1 MRNEVLE
8 LKKRAL
14 FWLNAGEGSE
24 FIWLIFVPD
33 GDRIVVIE
41 ERQRHVK
48 GRKRYRIFQWSKE
61 DLEKFLSE
69 YWAGAT
75 RVKGYN
81 LEKMGVF
88 EENLPKD
95 WVEKCKEWW
104 ATKKVL
110 CDARFKEGKEILE
123 DPELSKLYY
132 NIYLKGIKEGYYLFY
147 P

>member
-14 FWLNAGEGSE
+14 FWLDAGDGSK

-41 ERQRHVK
+41 ERQRHGK

-61 DLEKFLSE
+61 DLEKLLSE